1 MGKPKSEKLPEIC
14 LDVAKTLQEASIK
27 LGMRSTLG
35 YVQTEEERKAL
46 REIHEIIFPEQKT
59 ADIVP
64 RTVLVQAS
72 ALLID
77 AWAGIPVDYLPPVC
91 KLMVVKQLARQLR
104 DLPLHI

>member
-27 LGMRSTLG
+27 LGMRTTQG
-35 YVQTEEERKAL
+35 YAQTAEEQKVL
-46 REIHEIIFPEQKT
+46 REIHEIIFPEQET
-59 ADIVP
+59 AGNVT

-77 AWAGIPVDYLPPVC
+77 AWAGIPVLYLPPVC
-91 KLMVVKQLARQLR
+91 KLLVVKQLARQLR

>member
-1 MGKPKSEKLPEIC
+1 MGKQKSEKLPEIC
-14 LDVAKTLQEASIK
+14 LDVAKILQEASIK

-35 YVQTEEERKAL
+35 YAQTGEEQKAL
-46 REIHEIIFPEQKT
+46 REIHEIIFPEQET
-59 ADIVP
+59 ADVVA
-64 RTVLVQAS
+64 RTVLIQAS

>member
-1 MGKPKSEKLPEIC
+1 MGKQKSGKLPEIC

-35 YVQTEEERKAL
+35 YAQTGEEQKAL
-46 REIHEIIFPEQKT
+46 REIHEIIFPEQET
-59 ADIVP
+59 ADVVA
-64 RTVLVQAS
+64 RTVLIQAS

>member
-14 LDVAKTLQEASIK
+14 LDVAKILQEASIK

-35 YVQTEEERKAL
+35 YAQTGEEQKAL
-46 REIHEIIFPEQKT
+46 REIHEIIFPEQET
-59 ADIVP
+59 ADVVA
-64 RTVLVQAS
+64 RTVLIQAS

>member
-1 MGKPKSEKLPEIC
+1 MGKQKSEKLPEIC
-14 LDVAKTLQEASIK
+14 LDVAKILQEASIK

-35 YVQTEEERKAL
+35 YAQTGEEQKAL
-46 REIHEIIFPEQKT
+46 REIHEIIFPEQET
-59 ADIVP
+59 ADVVA
-64 RTVLVQAS
+64 RTVLIQAS
-72 ALLID
+72 ALMID

>member
-1 MGKPKSEKLPEIC
+1 MGKQKSEKLPEIC
-14 LDVAKTLQEASIK
+14 LDVAKILQEASIK

-35 YVQTEEERKAL
+35 YAQTGEEQKAL
-46 REIHEIIFPEQKT
+46 REIHEIIFPEQET
-59 ADIVP
+59 ADVVA
-64 RTVLVQAS
+64 RTVLIQAS

-104 DLPLHI
+104 DLRLHI

>member
-1 MGKPKSEKLPEIC
+1 MGKQKSEKLPEIC
-14 LDVAKTLQEASIK
+14 LDVVKILQEASIK

-35 YVQTEEERKAL
+35 YAQTGEEQKAL
-46 REIHEIIFPEQKT
+46 REIHEIIFPEQET
-59 ADIVP
+59 ADVVA
-64 RTVLVQAS
+64 RTVLIQAS